1 MCTSF
6 MHQCFDTVG
15 WVSRRNWVMMCWCRY
30 LSGASCRLFAY
41 GPVDATVPP
50 NAIISC
56 TLVLPFWYRLTQ
68 VFLEK
73 RPLNGCSSSSNVLAC
88 RFNPVFLFFLSA
100 VIVVLYLVISWLF
113 LVISYVWNVKI
124 SVMLEFALNL
134 LNLCIAFHFSLL
146 SCGHCP
152 HLVMSVYRH
161 GLRLSVCLYRRSM
174 AAATV
179 LLLFRSPG
187 GGGRYR
193 SSAPEHN
200 SERAA
205 SVLWSDED
213 QRRFVLFS
221 LYTYLFVGFCLCNAT
236 TRVAYNH
243 F

>member
-50 NAIISC
+50 NAIVSC

-100 VIVVLYLVISWLF
+100 VIVILYLVISWLF

-161 GLRLSVCLYRRSM
+161 GLRLSVPSIDGSSDGVAAFPQPGRRRQVSIVG
-174 AAATV
+174 AWTQQRAGSV
-179 LLLFRSPG
+179 
-187 GGGRYR
+187 
-193 SSAPEHN
+193 SA
-200 SERAA
+200 
-205 SVLWSDED
+205 VI
-213 QRRFVLFS
+213 RRGSTQICFI
-221 LYTYLFVGFCLCNAT
+221 
-236 TRVAYNH
+236 
-243 F
+243 